1 MKPLFLR
8 IKGFK
13 GIKAG
18 MNLDEVT
25 LDLSGLPRGIC
36 AFDAP
41 NGTGKTTIID
51 NLTPYR
57 FMPYRA
63 SSFSPKAFSYYDHV
77 NGEAEKE
84 LLFEMDGRI
93 FKSIL
98 LISGKRK
105 KQEAYL
111 YEKRGDS
118 FVPLNPDGKTET
130 YDRLVEEICGSADLF
145 FTSIFRC
152 QNARSISDYTKGEL
166 KEILSELL
174 GLNEMRQISEKAR
187 MVKREISA
195 VILGKSGEIEALEL
209 KKDGIENLKSR
220 IDAVKQR
227 LGFLETEL
235 NRTKA
240 RKDELSTLLTE
251 IETKERVF
259 EEKRMLV
266 EKHLRE
272 VEEEKRRVLSRYEE
286 SQKSL
291 LSRIT
296 NIRDQISREADLRAR
311 LLKIEKLEGDLSYMT
326 VERENLERKVEEL
339 RRNQRE
345 LMEKRV
351 TLLKKEADLRQLEEE
366 RKRKTVLLQ
375 EKLRDAETASSILD
389 RVPCGD
395 LANSCPLATDA
406 VKKKLAV
413 QELKFELT
421 RISAPS
427 EEEDQLRK
435 EVENIAEVQELIQGV
450 ERELEEASTKLS
462 EIRKRISDTESRLRE
477 GEKIRQELA
486 SLQSLSS
493 MLPELERDLDRVET
507 EKTQRIQE
515 LEQRSRD
522 LRMELDKI
530 PRPDHQGKQKT
541 VSSLNEL
548 QNRILSLES
557 EISLLHREIGTLERM
572 MEEAIEAEK
581 RHAQLAEELE
591 ILKKHEKDFSLLE
604 RAFGPDGII
613 ALEIDAAG
621 PLISSIANDL
631 LAVFGGRFSIRI
643 DTLKQTKAAPKETL
657 EIVVYDAMTGELKNL
672 RIMSGGERV
681 WIEDA
686 ITRAI
691 AIVRQQRSG
700 KKYLTLFTDEK
711 DGALDAVRKVE
722 FFEMK
727 RKILE
732 IGQYER
738 EFCITQTPSLLEF
751 CDAVIRLER
760 GKGIE
765 IIT

>member
-8 IKGFK
+8 LKGFK
-13 GIKAG
+13 GIRAG

-25 LDLSGLPRGIC
+25 LDLSGLPQGIC

-63 SSFSPKAFSYYDHV
+63 SSFSPKAFSFYEHV
-77 NGEAEKE
+77 NGDAEKE
-84 LLFEMDGRI
+84 LLFEMNGRV

-111 YEKRGDS
+111 YEKIGNS
-118 FVPLNPDGKTET
+118 FVPLTPDGGTEG
-130 YDRLVEEICGSADLF
+130 YDRLVEEICGSPDLF

-187 MVKREISA
+187 TVKREISA
-195 VILGKSGEIEALEL
+195 VILGKSGEIEALTL
-209 KKDGIENLKSR
+209 KKDGIENLRFR
-220 IDAVKQR
+220 IDAVKQK

-235 NRTKA
+235 NQTKA
-240 RKDELSTLLTE
+240 RKDELKTLLTE
-251 IETKERVF
+251 IETKERMF

-266 EKHLRE
+266 EKGLRE

-286 SQKSL
+286 SQRTV
-291 LSRIT
+291 LSRIRK
-296 NIRDQISREADLRAR
+296 IRDQISREPDLRAR

-326 VERENLERKVEEL
+326 VERENLERRVEEL
-339 RRNQRE
+339 RSSQRE

-389 RVPCGD
+389 GVPCGD

-406 VKKKLAV
+406 VKKKLTV
-413 QELKFELT
+413 QELQLELT

-427 EEEDQLRK
+427 EEENQLRK
-435 EVENIAEVQELIQGV
+435 EVENIAVVQELIQGV
-450 ERELEEASTKLS
+450 ERELKEASTKLS

-493 MLPELERDLDRVET
+493 MLPELERDLARVET

-522 LRMELDKI
+522 LRIELDKI
-530 PRPDHQGKQKT
+530 PRPDHERKQGT
-541 VSSLNEL
+541 ISSLNEL

-557 EISLLHREIGTLERM
+557 EISVLHREIGTLERM

-581 RHAQLAEELE
+581 RHAQLSEELE
-591 ILKKHEKDFSLLE
+591 ILKKHEKDFGILE
-604 RAFGPDGII
+604 RAFGPDGIV

-621 PLISSIANDL
+621 PLISSIANNL

-711 DGALDAVRKVE
+711 DGALDAVRKIE
-722 FFEMK
+722 FFQMK
-727 RKILE
+727 RKVLE
-732 IGQYER
+732 IGGYER

-760 GKGIE
+760 GKGIK